1 MGDDPW
7 VDARCLVHP
16 LLLLALMLT
25 PAAGPS
31 PVRAAGPPIAKAPH
45 PFLEID
51 APALA
56 EDTTDDPLFEVR
68 GHGGSRRGDGHDVV
82 IALDVS
88 ESTLLDS
95 GLELDGD
102 GPSGRTDPAL
112 IEWLIEQTGETP
124 LVQRL
129 RDEQDFEDTV
139 LAAELEAARAL
150 ASRLDPARF
159 RVGVVTFAEEARV
172 VAPLGATRNE
182 LARALTDVPR
192 DLFWESA
199 GTNYQAAVEK
209 AHDLLRPPLG
219 LPDDRLRSIVFL
231 SDGAPT
237 RPLLGNRAERYALEA
252 AVAAGRDE
260 IRLFAFA
267 IGPEAESGLEVLA
280 RMTGWTSGRLETVT
294 RPGLIVNR
302 LRQLDLVGLAHLEVV
317 NVTTGE
323 AARALRVFPDGSF
336 DAFVELKPGTNELRF
351 LARDRDDEE
360 HEIVRRVE
368 YRPGATPS
376 ETPPAVA
383 SGPPGAEATNL
394 EKLRTRTA
402 EIEALA
408 EMEAR
413 RQHAKELQIRAEE
426 RSQR

>member
-1 MGDDPW
+1 MDVRPL
-7 VDARCLVHP
+7 ARS
-16 LLLLALMLT
+16 LLLLALALT
-25 PAAGPS
+25 PAWAE
-31 PVRAAGPPIAKAPH
+31 AAS
-45 PFLEID
+45 PFLEVD
-51 APALA
+51 APA
-56 EDTTDDPLFEVR
+56 EDGHATDQALFEVQ
-68 GHGGSRRGDGHDVV
+68 GHGGNRRGDGHDVV

-102 GPSGRTDPAL
+102 GPAGKTDPELLA
-112 IEWLIEQTGETP
+112 WLVEQTGESP
-124 LVQRL
+124 LVKRL

-159 RVGVVTFAEEARV
+159 RVGVVTFAEEARI
-172 VAPLGATRNE
+172 VAPLGSSRDE
-182 LARALTDVPR
+182 LTSALVDVPR
-192 DLFWESA
+192 DLYWESA

-219 LPDDRLRSIVFL
+219 LPDNRLRSIVFL
-231 SDGAPT
+231 SDGSPT
-237 RPLLGNRAERYALEA
+237 RPLLGNRADRFALEA
-252 AVAAGRDE
+252 AVAAGRDD

-302 LRQLDLVGLAHLEVV
+302 LRQLDLVGLAHLEVG
-317 NVTTGE
+317 NATTGK

-336 DAFVELKPGTNELRF
+336 DAFVELAPGTNELRF
-351 LARDRDDEE
+351 LARDQKGTR
-360 HEIVRRVE
+360 HEVVRRVE
-368 YRPGATPS
+368 FRPGGQLSGDA
-376 ETPPAVA
+376 PAVA
-383 SGPPGAEATNL
+383 SGPPDTAVTNV
-394 EKLRTRTA
+394 EKLRARTA
-402 EIEALA
+402 EIEALE

-413 RQHAKELQIRAEE
+413 RHRTKMLEVRAEE
-426 RSQR
+426 RERH

>member
-1 MGDDPW
+1 M
-7 VDARCLVHP
+7 DARPLVHS
-16 LLLLALMLT
+16 LLLLALTLT
-25 PAAGPS
+25 PASSPS
-31 PVRAAGPPIAKAPH
+31 PMRAASPSTEKASH

-56 EDTTDDPLFEVR
+56 EGTTDDPLFEVR
-68 GHGGSRRGDGHDVV
+68 GHGGNRRGDGHDVV

-102 GPSGRTDPAL
+102 GPSGTTDPAL
-112 IEWLIEQTGETP
+112 IAWLIEQTGETP
-124 LVQRL
+124 LVLRL

-182 LARALTDVPR
+182 LASALANVPR

-219 LPDDRLRSIVFL
+219 LPDNRLRSIVFL

-237 RPLLGNRAERYALEA
+237 RPLRGNRAERYALEA
-252 AVAAGRDE
+252 AVAAGRDD

-302 LRQLDLVGLAHLEVV
+302 LRQLDLVGLAHLEVS
-317 NVTTGE
+317 NLTTGE

-336 DAFVELKPGTNELRF
+336 DAFVELTTGTNELRF
-351 LARDRDDEE
+351 LARDRNGKE
-360 HEIVRRVE
+360 HEVLRRVE
-368 YRPGATPS
+368 YRPGSAPS
-376 ETPPAVA
+376 EMTPAVA
-383 SGPPGAEATNL
+383 SGPPGAKGTNL
-394 EKLRTRTA
+394 KKLRTRTA

-408 EMEAR
+408 VMEAR
-413 RQHAKELQIRAEE
+413 RLQAKDLQIRAEE
-426 RSQR
+426 RSRR